1 MGVTDTWRQKRT
13 DKMKKL
19 KTGHSSR
26 IPPLFNLEFKYQIL
40 LE

>member
-19 KTGHSSR
+19 KTGNSSR
-26 IPPLFNLEFKYQIL
+26 TPPPFNLEFKCQIL
-40 LE
+40 FE